1 MSIALTFLF
10 RESAAIIT
18 YLVDK
23 YDPTRKLSF
32 DTFEEQISQLQ
43 WMFFHSSGQGCVSC
57 YSFTPIQNAHKVP
70 RPYFG
75 QAVYFMIYSEEKI
88 PSAIERYQR
97 EIVRILGVLEDV
109 LSERVWLVGDKCSVA
124 DLSFVT

>member
-1 MSIALTFLF
+1 MALTFLF

-23 YDPTRKLSF
+23 YDPMRKLSF

-57 YSFTPIQNAHKVP
+57 ASFTPIQDTHQLP
-70 RPYFG
+70 RPDFSR
-75 QAVYFMIYSEEKI
+75 AVYFMIYSEE
-88 PSAIERYQR
+88 
-97 EIVRILGVLEDV
+97 
-109 LSERVWLVGDKCSVA
+109 
-124 DLSFVT
+124 